1 MDTTKQ
7 VKAEYNTLTALF
19 AAMPDNKKQ
28 LNKGLFENAAYMK
41 VKLKELQEEI
51 DSSGLTDMW
60 EGGGGQK
67 GLRKSPAADLYN
79 TTVKNYL
86 AIIKHLTDCLP
97 ENPDQD
103 AADEMDDFL
112 NKGA

>member
-1 MDTTKQ
+1 MDTTEL
-7 VKAEYNTLTALF
+7 VKAEYDSLTALF
-19 AAMPDNKKQ
+19 ASMPDNKKR
-28 LNKGLFENAAYMK
+28 LNNGLFENAAYMK

-51 DSSGLTDMW
+51 NTSGLTDMW

>member
-1 MDTTKQ
+1 MDTTEEVKQ
-7 VKAEYNTLTALF
+7 EYDALLKLF
-19 AAMPDNKKQ
+19 ATMPDNKKR
-28 LNKGLFENAAYMK
+28 LNNGLFENAAYMK

-51 DSSGLTDMW
+51 DRSGLTDMW
-60 EGGGGQK
+60 YGGGDQK

-112 NKGA
+112 DKGA